1 MKRIE
6 RTAYSVIGMCGGV
19 QSRRRQKK
27 LSKREQF
34 LHRFAYFYQIG
45 HVPCEQRISVI
56 NEFTLEYE
64 LV

>member
-1 MKRIE
+1 
-6 RTAYSVIGMCGGV
+6 MCGGV